1 MRTGRFLEDNTPV
14 YVITFTTQEVLLF
27 QNRKTRDVV
36 VGAETA
42 WSSVAMRPW
51 SRAWRR
57 SRRSS
62 PPEAGRSSRYALIF
76 TSCGNGSGT
85 RALLEILLHYRLEHV
100 ICLRGVVEHMS
111 CASSEGEQ
119 QGDELLLSTTTSA
132 PHCQRSVGISDLGN
146 DVFPQLAFEGLHRGV
161 RVENFRGPQCARSIV
176 LVEPRRDR
184 RRDRTE

>member
-1 MRTGRFLEDNTPV
+1 MSS
-14 YVITFTTQEVLLF
+14 TFE
-27 QNRKTRDVV
+27 
-36 VGAETA
+36 
-42 WSSVAMRPW
+42 
-51 SRAWRR
+51 
-57 SRRSS
+57 
-62 PPEAGRSSRYALIF
+62 
-76 TSCGNGSGT
+76 SGT
-85 RALLEILLHYRLEHV
+85 RALLEILLHHRPEHV

-119 QGDELLLSTTTSA
+119 QGDVLLLSTTTSA

-184 RRDRTE
+184 RRDRTERRQDRVLQLLVRPVQLGDLAEDRVRLFEQLPAFLR